1 MTTAL
6 VRPPFVEP
14 DMAAELDVSAYLA
27 RVPAT
32 AKCKGMFFRD
42 LIDGAREIGPGSA
55 PELRRRL
62 QTRYVAFKDYP
73 LREHM
78 ELTAALA
85 PCLYPKLPLREALR
99 RFGWRAY
106 PTFATSLAGRVAVGL
121 MGGDVERLLDIA
133 PRAIELSLSVGRV
146 ASRRLGER
154 HYEIELS
161 DIFGYV
167 DSYYVGV
174 FEGALL
180 HHEREPVLRVSLRSP
195 SDATF
200 DITWT

>member
-1 MTTAL
+1 
-6 VRPPFVEP
+6 
-14 DMAAELDVSAYLA
+14 MASELDVAAYLA
-27 RVPAT
+27 RVPAS

-42 LIDGAREIGPGSA
+42 VIEGAREVSFDDT
-55 PELRRRL
+55 PELRRLL

-85 PCLYPKLPLREALR
+85 PRLYPDLPTREALR

-106 PTFATSLAGRVAVGL
+106 PTFAASLAGRVVVGL
-121 MGGDVERLLDIA
+121 IAGDVERLLDFA

-154 HYEIELS
+154 HYEIELRNV
-161 DIFGYV
+161 FGYV
-167 DSYYVGV
+167 DCYYVGV

-180 HHEREPVLRVSLRSP
+180 HHQRTPELRVRLESL